1 MVRNVRVD
9 EIDEV
14 QRPLLATTHDYPD
27 GGTLPLHRH
36 RRGQLISGITGVLIM
51 STPQGRWVVPPDFG
65 LWIPPGI
72 LHEVRMIGAVT
83 TQSLYLD
90 PDLTGGMPD
99 RCQVVGLSP
108 FIRSLIARAVD
119 VPADYD
125 PDSHDGAVMALI
137 RYEMLH
143 LPAQP
148 LTVPFPSSPALAERC
163 RRFLQRPAVH
173 ETIEQWCDELG
184 VSRRAFTRLF
194 RRETGLSF
202 LEWRQQACL
211 AAVLPRLVAGEAV
224 TAVALD
230 LGYDNPAA
238 FTAMFKR
245 VLGSSPRAYLKGAD

>member
-1 MVRNVRVD
+1 MVRNVRID
-9 EIDEV
+9 EIDGV
-14 QRPLLATTHDYPD
+14 LRTLLATTHDYPD

-65 LWIPPGI
+65 LWIPPGVM
-72 LHEVRMIGAVT
+72 HEVRMIGAVT
-83 TQSLYLD
+83 THSLYLD
-90 PDLTGGMPD
+90 PALSGEMPD

-125 PDSHDGAVMALI
+125 ADSHDGAVMALI
-137 RYEMLH
+137 RHEMRH

-148 LTVPFPSSPALAERC
+148 LTVPFPTNPALADRC
-163 RRFLQRPAVH
+163 RRFLRRPAVH
-173 ETIEQWCDELG
+173 ETIEHWCADLG
-184 VSRRAFTRLF
+184 TSRRAFTRLF
-194 RRETGLSF
+194 RGETGLSF

-211 AAVLPRLVAGEAV
+211 AAALPRLVAGETV
-224 TAVALD
+224 TSVALD

-245 VLGSSPRAYLKGAD
+245 VLGSSPRAYLKGGD